1 MSEPETLIPEDMPP
15 DDFEPVPPIHPGKDL
30 GEIIGELK
38 ISPERLAETMLVP
51 KENVNAILDGN
62 HPITGD
68 IAVRLGKALYMSPES
83 WLNLQKHYELESAKI
98 STDTSFIVPL
108 VPPPDESLLKAP
120 VSKQISL

>member
-51 KENVNAILDGN
+51 KETVNAILDGN

-68 IAVRLGKALYMSPES
+68 IAVRLGKVFYMTPGF

-120 VSKQISL
+120 VSKHISL